1 MRRILTSLLPLLV
14 AAPLMGQTM
23 VGVRAGL
30 NRSTISVEDSSDQDA
45 RMGMI
50 AGIDVALPLA
60 SAVEL
65 RVGGAYAQ
73 KGSGASEEGFGSFS
87 LQSFSLQMDYFQL
100 SALARMGSPRDGGLS
115 AGVLLGPWAAFNLSC
130 DVSASLDLGEFGST
144 NVSESC
150 RDDTIAGEVQG
161 TDFGIAA
168 GAGVELAVSE
178 GLRVGLD
185 LVYSI
190 GLAELGGDG
199 GIKNRSLA
207 VQAGVVIPFGG

>member
-1 MRRILTSLLPLLV
+1 MRRVLTSLLPLLV

-30 NRSTISVEDSSDQDA
+30 NRSTISAEDSSDQDA

-50 AGIDVALPLA
+50 AGVDVAFPMA

-65 RVGGAYAQ
+65 RVGGAYTQ

-87 LQSFSLQMDYFQL
+87 LQMDYFQL
-100 SALARMGSPRDGGLS
+100 SALARVGSSRDGGLS

-130 DVSASLDLGEFGST
+130 DASASLDLGEFGS
-144 NVSESC
+144 VSDSASC
-150 RDDTIAGEVQG
+150 GDEVKG

-190 GLAELGGDG
+190 GLADVDDG
-199 GIKNRSLA
+199 SDSLKNRSLA
-207 VQAGVVIPFGG
+207 IQAGVVIPFGG

>member
-14 AAPLMGQTM
+14 AAPLVGQTM

-30 NRSTISVEDSSDQDA
+30 NRSTISAKDSSDQDA

-73 KGSGASEEGFGSFS
+73 KGSGASEEGFGSLS
-87 LQSFSLQMDYFQL
+87 LEMDYFQL
-100 SALARMGSPRDGGLS
+100 SALARMGTPRDGGLS
-115 AGVLLGPWAAFNLSC
+115 AGVLLGPWVAFNLSC
-130 DVSASLDLGEFGST
+130 DASASLDLGEFGS
-144 NVSESC
+144 VSDSASC
-150 RDDTIAGEVQG
+150 GDEVKG

-190 GLAELGGDG
+190 GLADIDDG
-199 GIKNRSLA
+199 SDSLKNQSLA